1 MLKQSLRLLLRGW
14 TLVGAGVF
22 ACLLVGIF
30 NPTADPL
37 DLAVRYAP
45 VYFAAVLMI
54 AAGLVWE
61 TQA

>member
-14 TLVGAGVF
+14 TLVGAGVL
-22 ACLLVGIF
+22 ACLLVGVF

-45 VYFAAVLMI
+45 LYLAAISAVAVGLLME
-54 AAGLVWE
+54 L
-61 TQA
+61 